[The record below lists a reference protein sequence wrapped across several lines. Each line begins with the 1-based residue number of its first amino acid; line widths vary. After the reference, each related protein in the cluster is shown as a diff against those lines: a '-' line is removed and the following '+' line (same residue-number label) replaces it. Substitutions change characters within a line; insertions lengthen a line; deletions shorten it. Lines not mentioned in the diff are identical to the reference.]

1 MYSNNVCICT
11 CMYVCVIAAAV
22 LFIGSALSCV
32 AKGADGMV
40 LATERGPA
48 PVSCQGHQVE

>member
-1 MYSNNVCICT
+1 MHVYT
-11 CMYVCVIAAAV
+11 CMYVCVIVAAV

-32 AKGADGMV
+32 AKGTDGVV
-40 LATERGPA
+40 LAAERGPA